1 MPVTRDSSSPLE
13 GLSGNL
19 WPLHVKPRPDELLS
33 SWVIRFAHAH
43 RLKVEHFC
51 TCLLG
56 RYSPSWNRDVD
67 RLAPLALLAMMARV
81 SGTPLARV
89 EQTTLAAY
97 GGWLSEEV
105 NPLGNSRWM
114 LPLGIF
120 HRARRRAGLMYC
132 PACFGDGDG
141 GYYRRTWRL
150 AWATVCCRHHNYLLE
165 ACPHCGAPIAPHRT
179 DMGGRALIPNRTLI
193 TTCYACGFRLARGDL
208 VEAPASLVAFQATL
222 EGALADGFVAW
233 AGNPGLHSVLFFDGL
248 RALSAVIVRQARRHA
263 RGPAPVRDIE
273 HLPLAQRAVL
283 LLALA
288 ELTTAWP
295 DRLLACVKA
304 QGLRFTD
311 LHVFERGLPYW
322 YWAAIRPLANIS
334 APVTQEQVSSLWRL
348 ALRLGVVSLEDAPP
362 APGQRAVRLLRA
374 KCLQVLE
381 ARQRD
386 NAIK

>member
-1 MPVTRDSSSPLE
+1 MSVTRASSSPLE

-33 SWVIRFAHAH
+33 SWIIRFAHAH
-43 RLKVEHFC
+43 RFKTEHFC
-51 TCLLG
+51 TRLLG

-67 RLAPLALLAMMARV
+67 RLAPLVLLVTMARI

-97 GGWLSEEV
+97 GGWLSEGV

-120 HRARRRAGLMYC
+120 HRARRRSGLMYC
-132 PACFGDGDG
+132 PACLGDEDG

-150 AWATVCCRHHNYLLE
+150 AWVTVCCRHRTYLLE
-165 ACPHCGAPIAPHRT
+165 DCPQCHAPIAPHRT

-193 TTCYACGFRLARGDL
+193 TTCYACGFRLAHGSL
-208 VEAPASLVAFQATL
+208 IEAPPSLVAFQSTL
-222 EGALADGFVAW
+222 EGALAAGFVAW

-263 RGPAPVRDIE
+263 RGSVPVRDIE

-295 DRLLACVKA
+295 DHLLACVRA

-311 LHVFERGLPYW
+311 LQVFERDLPYW

-334 APVTQEQVSSLWRL
+334 SPVTQGQVDSLWRL
-348 ALRLGVVSLEDAPP
+348 AEGLGVVASEGSPP
-362 APGQRAVRLLRA
+362 ILGQRAVRLLRA
-374 KCLQVLE
+374 KCLQVLD
-381 ARQRD
+381 ARRE
-386 NAIK
+386 NSIK

>member
-1 MPVTRDSSSPLE
+1 MTRTASSPLE

-19 WPLHVKPRPDELLS
+19 WPLHLKPRPDELLS
-33 SWVIRFAHAH
+33 SWIIRFAHAH
-43 RLKVEHFC
+43 RFKTEHFC
-51 TCLLG
+51 TRLLG

-67 RLAPLALLAMMARV
+67 RLAPPALLAIMARI
-81 SGTPLARV
+81 SGTPLDRV

-97 GGWLSEEV
+97 QGWLSEEV
-105 NPLGNSRWM
+105 NPLGNSRWL
-114 LPLGIF
+114 LPLGIY
-120 HRARRRAGLMYC
+120 HRARRRSGLMYC
-132 PACFGDGDG
+132 PACLGDEDG

-150 AWATVCCRHHNYLLE
+150 AWATVCCRHQTYLLE
-165 ACPHCGAPIAPHRT
+165 ACPHCSAPIAPHRT
-179 DMGGRALIPNRTLI
+179 DMSSRALIPNRTLI

-208 VEAPASLVAFQATL
+208 IEAPASLAAFQATL
-222 EGALADGFVAW
+222 EGALASGCVAW

-263 RGPAPVRDIE
+263 RGLVPVRDVE
-273 HLPLAQRAVL
+273 HLPVAQRAVL

-334 APVTQEQVSSLWRL
+334 APVTPEQVSSLWRL
-348 ALRLGVVSLEDAPP
+348 ALRLGVVAPKDPPP
-362 APGQRAVRLLRA
+362 ALGQRAVRVLRA
-374 KCLQVLE
+374 KCLHVLE
-381 ARQRD
+381 ASRQRESG
-386 NAIK
+386 IK